1 MFSIFLV
8 LNNETLT
15 TTGARDKQ
23 CQFFSLELAGW
34 LSGNLRVNARIV
46 ISFQLVIFRMFG
58 IPEQLEYLGFFATVF
73 FILYSIEHLKKYK
86 ASFLKK
92 KSQKKVAYSGLIYLL
107 LVGLVLISGVVLFF
121 YDADYVVVWN
131 PIHFYSS
138 FFILITLFLHWITRK

>member
-1 MFSIFLV
+1 MYFLLRILFLLLLASGTLFYFLAARFIEVSYFIKIFH
-8 LNNETLT
+8 T
-15 TTGARDKQ
+15 
-23 CQFFSLELAGW
+23 
-34 LSGNLRVNARIV
+34 I
-46 ISFQLVIFRMFG
+46 
-58 IPEQLEYLGFFATVF
+58 LGFFATVF

-92 KSQKKVAYSGLIYLL
+92 KSQKKTAYSGLLYIL

-121 YDADYVVVWN
+121 YDADYVAVWN